1 MGGSAILQIREART
15 AMKIL
20 LVGNPGGTNVADS
33 LLFAAR
39 QMKHEVSL
47 VPATDAFR
55 ASDLRRRISWHLLGH
70 KPPRLNA
77 FSQRV
82 LSDARAFQP
91 DILIATGLAPI
102 DAASLNEL
110 SGIRRVVFLTDD
122 PWNRHFSAKWFFDAL
137 PHYDTV
143 FTPRRANI
151 EDLRAHGCTD
161 VRFLRF
167 GYDPRHFHSDPQT
180 KTVDGFFAGAADAE
194 RTAFLTPILNGE
206 FNVQLAGDFWA
217 KQPATR
223 DYAAG
228 HFDPAEL
235 RRGTARARVNIC
247 MVRTANR
254 DGHVMR
260 SLEIPAVGGAMLV
273 QDTSDHR
280 DLFGDDVLYFDS
292 PTGLESQFR
301 LLMGDSALRESLA
314 AAVHQRIV
322 DGKHTYRDR
331 LAALLG
337 SSDPKA

>member
-1 MGGSAILQIREART
+1 
-15 AMKIL
+15 MKIL

-39 QMKHEVSL
+39 QLKHEVSL

-55 ASDLRRRISWHLLGH
+55 TSDLRRRISWHVLGH
-70 KPPRLNA
+70 KPPRLGA

-82 LSDARAFQP
+82 LSDARAFHP
-91 DILIATGLAPI
+91 DVLITTGLAPI
-102 DAASLNEL
+102 SADVLKEL

-143 FTPRRANI
+143 FTPRRTNI
-151 EDLRAHGCTD
+151 DDLSAHGCKN
-161 VRFLRF
+161 VRYMRF
-167 GYDPRHFHSDPQT
+167 GYDPRHFHSDPQP
-180 KTVDGFFAGAADAE
+180 KTVDAFFAGAADAE
-194 RTAFLTPILNGE
+194 RTAFLAPLLNGE
-206 FNVQLAGDFWA
+206 FKVQLAGDFWV
-217 KQPATR
+217 KQPVTR
-223 DYAAG
+223 AYAAG

-235 RRGTARARVNIC
+235 RRGTARAHVNIC

-280 DLFGDDVLYFDS
+280 DLFGDDVLYFDT
-292 PTGLESQFR
+292 PAGLGSQFR
-301 LLMGDSALRESLA
+301 LLMADEALRERLA
-314 AAVHQRIV
+314 SAVHQRIV
-322 DGKHTYRDR
+322 NGKHTYRDR
-331 LAALLG
+331 LESLLG
-337 SSDPKA
+337 

>member
-1 MGGSAILQIREART
+1 
-15 AMKIL
+15 MKIL

-39 QMKHEVSL
+39 QLKHEVSL

-55 ASDLRRRISWHLLGH
+55 TSDLRRRISWHILGH
-70 KPPRLNA
+70 KPPRLTA

-82 LSDARAFQP
+82 LSDAHAFQP
-91 DILIATGLAPI
+91 DVVIATGLAPI
-102 DAASLNEL
+102 AADVLKEL
-110 SGIRRVVFLTDD
+110 SGIRRIVFLTDD
-122 PWNRHFSAKWFFDAL
+122 PWNRHFSAKWFFEAL
-137 PHYDTV
+137 PHYDAV

-151 EDLRAHGCTD
+151 DDLSAHGCRD
-161 VRFLRF
+161 VRYLRF

-180 KTVDGFFAGAADAE
+180 KTVDAFFAGAADAE
-194 RTAFLTPILNGE
+194 RTAFLAPLLNGE

-228 HFDPAEL
+228 HFDPREL

-247 MVRTANR
+247 MVRAANR

-260 SLEIPAVGGAMLV
+260 SLEIPAVGGAMLA

-280 DLFGDDVLYFDS
+280 DLFGDDVLYFDT
-292 PTGLESQFR
+292 PAGLFTQFR
-301 LLMGDSALRESLA
+301 LLLGDSPLRDRLA

-322 DGKHTYRDR
+322 NGRHTYRDR
-331 LAALLG
+331 LESLLG
-337 SSDPKA
+337 